1 MKVVILAGGLASRLG
16 DLTKNTAKILLPI
29 SCKKFIDY
37 QLNLLSK
44 NRIKNIIYCLGHH
57 SIDITNYLEK
67 HYKNDFNFFFSYDGN
82 KQLGTGGAIKN
93 ALRFLANDEQFGML
107 YGDSYLDIDY
117 NKIITFA
124 KRKKTNLMTYQKN
137 TNNLHKNNINKLTGS
152 RIFYDKFSNDKLNY
166 LDYGFSIIN
175 KDDFIKFS
183 CDIGIF
189 DINDY
194 FNFLSNSNLL
204 RGVEIKQKFYE
215 IGSVSGYN
223 EFIDYVL
230 SKKEFNV

>member
-44 NRIKNIIYCLGHH
+44 NRIKNIIYCLGHN

>member
-16 DLTKNTAKILLPI
+16 DLTKKTAKILLPI

-230 SKKEFNV
+230 SNKEFNV

>member
-1 MKVVILAGGLASRLG
+1 MIL
-16 DLTKNTAKILLPI
+16 I
-29 SCKKFIDY
+29 
-37 QLNLLSK
+37 
-44 NRIKNIIYCLGHH
+44 
-57 SIDITNYLEK
+57 
-67 HYKNDFNFFFSYDGN
+67 FFFSYDGN

-194 FNFLSNSNLL
+194 FNFLSNSHLL